1 MANIMDKFTKT
12 LEEKLMPIAA
22 KVANQRHLAAIRDG
36 IIITLPFIIVGSI
49 FLILANLPI
58 PALNEFYATE
68 LGGTIQK
75 WISYPVSV
83 TFGLIAVIICMG
95 IGYRLSNS
103 YKVDGISGA
112 IFSLV
117 SFLLVTPF
125 EIVFK
130 HEQYGELST
139 SGIPLGLMG
148 SSGLFVAMIMAII
161 SVEIYN
167 YIIKKNLVI
176 KMPDMVPPAVSKSF
190 AALIPGFFI
199 VLVALLIRIGF
210 ESTSFKSIHNVAT
223 IILTKPLTAVGGSY
237 FGLMVITL
245 LIHLLW
251 TCGLHGANIVLG
263 IVDPALYVLMD
274 QNRVAFEQGLRGT
287 QLPNV
292 VTRQF
297 FDVFQSM
304 GGSGATFSLVIM
316 MLLWSKSKQLKE
328 IGKLSIGP
336 GLFNI
341 NEPILFGL
349 PIVMNPLLI
358 IPFILSPLATVTITY
373 WAMKVGWVARPTG
386 IAIPWTTPPFI
397 SGWLVTGHISGAIIQ
412 LVTFFVTGMIYYPFF
427 KMWDNKKLEEER
439 ASEMAE

>member
-83 TFGLIAVIICMG
+83 TFGLIAVITCMG

-117 SFLLVTPF
+117 SFLLVTPV

-199 VLVALLIRIGF
+199 VLVALLISMGC
-210 ESTSFKSIHNVAT
+210 ESTS
-223 IILTKPLTAVGGSY
+223 
-237 FGLMVITL
+237 
-245 LIHLLW
+245 
-251 TCGLHGANIVLG
+251 C
-263 IVDPALYVLMD
+263 
-274 QNRVAFEQGLRGT
+274 
-287 QLPNV
+287 
-292 VTRQF
+292 
-297 FDVFQSM
+297 
-304 GGSGATFSLVIM
+304 
-316 MLLWSKSKQLKE
+316 
-328 IGKLSIGP
+328 
-336 GLFNI
+336 
-341 NEPILFGL
+341 
-349 PIVMNPLLI
+349 
-358 IPFILSPLATVTITY
+358 
-373 WAMKVGWVARPTG
+373 
-386 IAIPWTTPPFI
+386 
-397 SGWLVTGHISGAIIQ
+397 
-412 LVTFFVTGMIYYPFF
+412 
-427 KMWDNKKLEEER
+427 
-439 ASEMAE
+439 

>member
-1 MANIMDKFTKT
+1 
-12 LEEKLMPIAA
+12 
-22 KVANQRHLAAIRDG
+22 
-36 IIITLPFIIVGSI
+36 
-49 FLILANLPI
+49 
-58 PALNEFYATE
+58 
-68 LGGTIQK
+68 
-75 WISYPVSV
+75 
-83 TFGLIAVIICMG
+83 
-95 IGYRLSNS
+95 
-103 YKVDGISGA
+103 
-112 IFSLV
+112 
-117 SFLLVTPF
+117 
-125 EIVFK
+125 
-130 HEQYGELST
+130 
-139 SGIPLGLMG
+139 
-148 SSGLFVAMIMAII
+148 
-161 SVEIYN
+161 
-167 YIIKKNLVI
+167 
-176 KMPDMVPPAVSKSF
+176 
-190 AALIPGFFI
+190 
-199 VLVALLIRIGF
+199 
-210 ESTSFKSIHNVAT
+210 
-223 IILTKPLTAVGGSY
+223 
-237 FGLMVITL
+237 MVITL

-412 LVTFFVTGMIYYPFF
+412 LVTFFVTGIIYYPFF
-427 KMWDNKKLEEER
+427 KMWDNKKLEEEK

>member
-83 TFGLIAVIICMG
+83 TFGLIAVITCMG

-117 SFLLVTPF
+117 AFLLVTPF

-297 FDVFQSM
+297 FDVFPSM

-412 LVTFFVTGMIYYPFF
+412 LVTFFVTGIIYYPFF
-427 KMWDNKKLEEER
+427 KMWDNKKLEEEK

>member
-22 KVANQRHLAAIRDG
+22 KVAHQRHLAAIRDG

-58 PALNEFYATE
+58 PALSKFYATE

-75 WISYPVSV
+75 WLSYPVSV
-83 TFGLIAVIICMG
+83 TFGLIAVITCMG
-95 IGYRLSNS
+95 VGYRLSNS

-117 SFLLVTPF
+117 AFLLVTPF

-167 YIIKKNLVI
+167 YIVKKNLVI
-176 KMPDMVPPAVSKSF
+176 KMPDMVPPAVAKTF
-190 AALIPGFFI
+190 IALIPGFFI
-199 VLVALLIRIGF
+199 VLVSLIIRVGL
-210 ESTSFKSIHNVAT
+210 EVTPFKSIHNVAT

-287 QLPNV
+287 QLPNI

-297 FDVFQSM
+297 FDVFPSM

-358 IPFILSPLATVTITY
+358 IPFILAPLASVTITY
-373 WAMKVGWVARPTG
+373 WAMKIGWVARPTG
-386 IAIPWTTPPFI
+386 IAVPWTTPPFI
-397 SGWLVTGHISGAIIQ
+397 LGWLVTGHISGAIIQ
-412 LVTFFVTGMIYYPFF
+412 VVNFFVTGIIYYPFF
-427 KMWDNKKLEEER
+427 KIWDKKKLEEER

>member
-1 MANIMDKFTKT
+1 LNIW
-12 LEEKLMPIAA
+12 
-22 KVANQRHLAAIRDG
+22 Q
-36 IIITLPFIIVGSI
+36 
-49 FLILANLPI
+49 
-58 PALNEFYATE
+58 
-68 LGGTIQK
+68 
-75 WISYPVSV
+75 
-83 TFGLIAVIICMG
+83 
-95 IGYRLSNS
+95 
-103 YKVDGISGA
+103 
-112 IFSLV
+112 
-117 SFLLVTPF
+117 
-125 EIVFK
+125 
-130 HEQYGELST
+130 
-139 SGIPLGLMG
+139 
-148 SSGLFVAMIMAII
+148 
-161 SVEIYN
+161 
-167 YIIKKNLVI
+167 NLVI

-199 VLVALLIRIGF
+199 VLVALIIRIGF

-412 LVTFFVTGMIYYPFF
+412 LVTFFVTGIIYYPFF

>member
-83 TFGLIAVIICMG
+83 TFGLIAVITCMG

-161 SVEIYN
+161 SVEIRFQ
-167 YIIKKNLVI
+167 K
-176 KMPDMVPPAVSKSF
+176 
-190 AALIPGFFI
+190 
-199 VLVALLIRIGF
+199 VLLTKIIRIGF

-412 LVTFFVTGMIYYPFF
+412 LVTFFVTGIIYYPFF

>member
-83 TFGLIAVIICMG
+83 TFGLIAVITCMG

-117 SFLLVTPF
+117 SFL

-412 LVTFFVTGMIYYPFF
+412 LVTFFVTGIIYYPFF
-427 KMWDNKKLEEER
+427 KMWDNKKLEEEK